1 MRSASLCDPQCFKL
15 RAAFVVSTAPQ
26 SLAVNSVRMALISIE
41 DLAGLDDEQV
51 DDEIPDSTEP
61 MDEEEQERMYAHWQA
76 VGRTHHV
83 SVPREMRGPIEEMTR
98 RNQSSEREPV
108 PSVTVSRHEKLGE
121 VLYEERVYPPGK
133 WACVSKADMLY
144 EQSISNAFMKLMRFI
159 CKENSTGRYLG
170 MSVPIVNEITMAEDG
185 TNFMKDV
192 LTAYYLPA
200 EFQARPPEP
209 SDPDIR
215 IVQRDAIRVI
225 ARVFYGTTTEET
237 ISRQISILWELLG
250 SSEDVLRDRYMVAV
264 YENPGVPQ
272 RRNEIWF
279 IRRGS

>member
-1 MRSASLCDPQCFKL
+1 MTF
-15 RAAFVVSTAPQ
+15 
-26 SLAVNSVRMALISIE
+26 VRMALISIE
-41 DLAGLDDEQV
+41 DLDGLDDEQV
-51 DDEIPDSTEP
+51 DDDITDSSEP
-61 MDEEEQERMYAHWQA
+61 MDEEEQDRMYAHWQA
-76 VGRTHHV
+76 VGRTHQV

-98 RNQSSEREPV
+98 RNQTSEQEQV
-108 PSVTVSRHEKLGE
+108 PFVTISRHEKLGE
-121 VLYEERVYPPGK
+121 VLYEERMYPPGK
-133 WACVSKADMLY
+133 WACVNKADMLY

-170 MSVPIVNEITMAEDG
+170 MSVPVVNEIRMADDG

-215 IVQRDAIRVI
+215 IVHRDAIQVI
-225 ARVFYGTTTEET
+225 TRVFYGTTTEET

-250 SSEDVLRDRYMVAV
+250 NSEDVLQDRYMVAV

-279 IRRGS
+279 IRRGA